1 MENIFEIYIRNKKK
15 LPIVVRRKNWNKK
28 FAIAV
33 IRVKTKPPTDNGI
46 YGKAWG
52 FSLPPLD
59 GTPLNSYYG
68 TPGKPQEISCAGCYQ
83 WEEVDDLPI
92 EWIGIIDD
100 NLAA

>member
-1 MENIFEIYIRNKKK
+1 MKWHHPAWLRAIERR
-15 LPIVVRRKNWNKK
+15 LPYQ
-28 FAIAV
+28 IALMHS
-33 IRVKTKPPTDNGI
+33 TDNGI

-100 NLAA
+100 NLAD